1 MKTPVKTGEKKP
13 WSVKTLWK
21 NENNSEKTIKHIERR
36 KTCKKLGKTKKQC
49 HAQICSLFSRSFLAA
64 RTYFSRRF
72 HNTIWL
78 AKSAF
83 SRHVLAGKIFFHGV
97 YFPSLCSSFHGLS
110 PLLPFSLPSLPLPAL
125 SSHPLPSSPLS
136 PRLPL
141 PFPPPSP
148 PFSVLPPPSFST
160 LPGWG
165 KVGEVG
171 KERGR
176 GMERGERGRGRKKA
190 KRQRQGEEG
199 GRGEWGKG
207 GRRRKRGR
215 GEKEEK
221 IVTKW
226 GYKKKTWFLC
236 FFTMFSLW
244 EWAVLINM

>member
-1 MKTPVKTGEKKP
+1 MDSPP
-13 WSVKTLWK
+13 
-21 NENNSEKTIKHIERR
+21 
-36 KTCKKLGKTKKQC
+36 
-49 HAQICSLFSRSFLAA
+49 SFL
-64 RTYFSRRF
+64 
-72 HNTIWL
+72 
-78 AKSAF
+78 
-83 SRHVLAGKIFFHGV
+83 
-97 YFPSLCSSFHGLS
+97 FPSL
-110 PLLPFSLPSLPLPAL
+110 SLPLPAL

-226 GYKKKTWFLC
+226 GYKKKM
-236 FFTMFSLW
+236 FTMFSLW
-244 EWAVLINM
+244 EWAALRHSSQGKPFFFQQFTPYCFSDCRQFYILFKTRLCTGFQKKRPRQTLNKQYGAAVKKRKHGHYHFATLPEAKRQQK